1 MTEWRTIYSRA
12 HTKEIIESL
21 QDGDF
26 VDRDWLINGR

>member
-21 QDGDF
+21 QAGDF
-26 VDRDWLINGR
+26 VDME

>member
-26 VDRDWLINGR
+26 VDMG